1 MTDVSSP
8 WVERMAP
15 SHSTKPLIPDFV
27 DNLPA
32 PRLSKRHSL
41 TIVMTIT
48 RQNQL
53 LLPDSNKL
61 LNDFFFCFVPF
72 KVWRRRLVLRH
83 KLTMHTAFA
92 REDNSAPAAI
102 TSLLVSKW
110 VLWFLWTDQ
119 SIDRENDRPN
129 SRPNERSTDWTKTGT
144 SDFSTDRRTNEWQKT
159 NDKRRTVNKER
170 STMNNEQANERRK
183 SGETY
188 RPSNKQTKKRASE
201 RKNDRTNDLRMNERT
216 NRRTTN
222 GATDAFLKHL
232 LTQPDIFSALV
243 VVNDHVKDS
252 ATLLSELNTDRFP
265 LFTGIIASYLLEISA
280 DGSTVGLWLTPQVW
294 TDHADKYTH
303 ITLSRIL
310 HTKIHG
316 IFRITIIV

>member
-15 SHSTKPLIPDFV
+15 SHSTIPLIPDFV

-32 PRLSKRHSL
+32 PRLSKRHLL

-53 LLPDSNKL
+53 LLSDSNKL
-61 LNDFFFCFVPF
+61 LNGFFFCFVPF

-144 SDFSTDRRTNEWQKT
+144 SDFSIDRRTNEWT
-159 NDKRRTVNKER
+159 NGKRRTINDERWIKNDQQWTTNKRTNEGKAEKR
-170 STMNNEQANERRK
+170 TDHLINKRRNEQA
-183 SGETY
+183 
-188 RPSNKQTKKRASE
+188 SE
-201 RKNDRTNDLRMNERT
+201 RTTERT
-216 NRRTTN
+216 NEPTDYERSDWRIFKTSFNTARYFF
-222 GATDAFLKHL
+222 GSCCCQWSCKGFSHPSLWIKYRSFSTFYRDHRKLFVGDFRGRIYSWSVTDA
-232 LTQPDIFSALV
+232 AGM
-243 VVNDHVKDS
+243 
-252 ATLLSELNTDRFP
+252 DR
-265 LFTGIIASYLLEISA
+265 SC
-280 DGSTVGLWLTPQVW
+280 W
-294 TDHADKYTH
+294 
-303 ITLSRIL
+303 
-310 HTKIHG
+310 
-316 IFRITIIV
+316 

>member
-32 PRLSKRHSL
+32 PRLSKCHSL
-41 TIVMTIT
+41 TKVMTIT

-144 SDFSTDRRTNEWQKT
+144 ADFSIDRRTNEWT
-159 NDKRRTVNKER
+159 NGKRRTINDERWIKNDQQWTTNKR
-170 STMNNEQANERRK
+170 
-183 SGETY
+183 
-188 RPSNKQTKKRASE
+188 TKKRASE
-201 RKNDRTNDLRMNERT
+201 RKNDRTNDPRMNERT

-222 GATDAFLKHL
+222 GATDAFLKRL

>member
-15 SHSTKPLIPDFV
+15 SHSTKPLILDFV

-32 PRLSKRHSL
+32 PRLSKCHSL
-41 TIVMTIT
+41 TKVMTIT

-144 SDFSTDRRTNEWQKT
+144 ADFSIDRRTNEWT
-159 NDKRRTVNKER
+159 NGKRRTINDERWIKNDQQWTTNKR
-170 STMNNEQANERRK
+170 
-183 SGETY
+183 
-188 RPSNKQTKKRASE
+188 TKKRASE

>member
-32 PRLSKRHSL
+32 PRLSKRHFL

-53 LLPDSNKL
+53 LLSDSNKL
-61 LNDFFFCFVPF
+61 LNGFFFCFVPF

-144 SDFSTDRRTNEWQKT
+144 SDFSIDRRTNEWT
-159 NDKRRTVNKER
+159 NGKRRTINDERWIKNDQQWTTNKR
-170 STMNNEQANERRK
+170 
-183 SGETY
+183 
-188 RPSNKQTKKRASE
+188 TKKRASE

-222 GATDAFLKHL
+222 GATDAFLKRL